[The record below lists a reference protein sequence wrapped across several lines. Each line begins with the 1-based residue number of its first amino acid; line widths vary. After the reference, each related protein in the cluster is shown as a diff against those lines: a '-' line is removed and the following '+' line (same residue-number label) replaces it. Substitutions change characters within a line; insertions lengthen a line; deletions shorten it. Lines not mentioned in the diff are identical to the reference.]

1 MTPRDKTTSGQ
12 HGPKSNRGKF
22 HQESKRPRPSSR
34 LRREDET
41 PPKGEKK
48 AADPKADKRFAREE
62 RKSCKQTFLYLF
74 PRNDTFPVFID
85 TVCRQVHSFQ

>member
-12 HGPKSNRGKF
+12 HGPKSNRSKF

-48 AADPKADKRFAREE
+48 AANPKADKRFEKAGKR
-62 RKSCKQTFLYLF
+62 RKRPGPGWKPPKKSWPPKG
-74 PRNDTFPVFID
+74 PSSVPV
-85 TVCRQVHSFQ
+85 R

>member
-12 HGPKSNRGKF
+12 HGPKSNRSKF

-48 AADPKADKRFAREE
+48 AADPKADKRFEKAGKKAEKTGARLEAA
-62 RKSCKQTFLYLF
+62 K
-74 PRNDTFPVFID
+74 
-85 TVCRQVHSFQ
+85 